1 VTVTDCGDR
10 KRERSP
16 NVFFSLSTVVANV
29 QRSADIRSAYKVLS
43 NKLAASGF
51 QNIVLECGEKK
62 GIAKIV
68 GLKLPAHIEEGI
80 PREPPITEKEVNIKE
95 IPLDLEDIVFA
106 DAGEVLASVL
116 GVSLPVEKPLAGVA
130 ASIPMTE
137 HGLFL
142 IVFSDQLTEE
152 ELPSCSAFRDLMG
165 AAMENLKLLE
175 EERRQKEFSERIIKG
190 VQEGIMI
197 EDSQGVITFVNPRL
211 VQMLSYTGQELIGQ
225 HYSRIACPEYMKVVK
240 EETKKRPHGVRS
252 QYEACLL
259 RKDSTPVPVIVSASP
274 LFDGA
279 DYMGTL
285 TVFTDISAQK
295 KAEKKIRALKEF
307 SENIIQSMHEAIII
321 ENEKGVITFVNPKL
335 EELLEMKKEDII
347 GHYWQKFTAPEYIP
361 KVEGES
367 ARRIHG
373 VSGQYEAAL
382 LTRSGR
388 QVPIMVGSTPLFE
401 NERFTGVISV
411 CVDLTVVKEKEREIR
426 QMNEDLQLLN
436 KINHALNKG
445 EDLKT
450 ILDMSM
456 QEVQSIFDSDIMA
469 IMSIEENGKIFRSET
484 YAISPEVC
492 RVLRIEDGRPLRLPF
507 TEGENLLERAVK
519 EKKSYLVHVGDFEGI
534 LKGMLPPE
542 IVAEIQEQTLVKS
555 AVVLPLVVENEVIGI
570 MIMGSNRELD
580 RNDFNRLKSLSKHLA
595 LAIDHGRLDETFH
608 KTSLE
613 LQAHLREQT
622 LLRELVEKLY
632 MTGTQAEIM
641 DIIADG
647 LKHLGYEFF
656 GIALKE
662 EEEPYV
668 KMVYIRP
675 EDILD
680 KLKKA
685 AKKAVY
691 LDRIRLPEKKF
702 LDKAGGTKRGALVTD
717 NIQLAE
723 EKHVISLP
731 LRDFI
736 QAWVGTDKKLETA
749 VMDVMK
755 LQSLICIPF
764 QVAGAFVGV
773 FAVGS
778 QHELNHHDFVVL
790 ETLGQIV
797 SQALGKLQYS
807 EALEKKSQDLEFSNR
822 QLSLLQEITNALN
835 STTDLGEL
843 LRVLVRGI
851 SSAFGY
857 TTPSVYL
864 LSEDGKYLLVKEFDI
879 TSKLLDGITKLVGFN
894 LDKYKIPLFEG
905 SQLKKVLDEKKP
917 LVTDDIPRFLKDY
930 TEKETLRRLASALYR
945 MGNVN
950 WVAAVPLMAG
960 DEPVGMLVF
969 GSKKK
974 IEQEDIDALGGF
986 LDQAVLAVYKAR
998 LYEELAEANKM
1009 KSEFIDVVSHEL
1021 KTPLTAIMLYLEM
1034 MEMGRYGELTDEQ
1047 EEKIG
1052 LLQASAKRLQE
1063 IIDRTLF
1070 ISKIRKRKLEIKKV
1084 KTSMVEL
1091 INEVVTQLQPLWD
1104 AKKQHIDVQ
1113 KPYKFPLVEMDKNQI
1128 WKVVTALLDN
1138 AIKYSADETRITVKL
1153 YDREED
1159 VEVAVMD
1166 EGAGIRKKEWKN
1178 IFKEFYI
1185 IQPDTADAR
1194 MDGRTGMGLFIA
1206 KGIVEEHGGKIWV
1219 ESVYGL
1225 GSTFHFTI
1233 PK

>member
-1 VTVTDCGDR
+1 MTVSDCDDK
-10 KRERSP
+10 KRERTP
-16 NVFFSLSTVVANV
+16 NVFFSLSTVVATV
-29 QRSADIRSAYKVLS
+29 QRSADLRSAPKVLS
-43 NKLAASGF
+43 KELAASGF
-51 QNIVLECGEKK
+51 QNIVLECGEEGK
-62 GIAKIV
+62 AKIV
-68 GLKLPAHIEEGI
+68 SFELPAHIEEGV
-80 PREPPITEKEVNIKE
+80 PGGPPLTEKEVNIKKS
-95 IPLDLEDIVFA
+95 PLNLESIVFA

-116 GVSLPVEKPLAGVA
+116 GVSASVEKPFAEVA

-152 ELPSCSAFRDLMG
+152 ELPSCSAFKDLMD

-175 EERRQKEFSERIIKG
+175 GERGQREFSERIIKG
-190 VQEGIMI
+190 VQEGILM
-197 EDSQGVITFVNPRL
+197 EDPKGIITFVNPRL

-225 HYSRIACPEYMKVVK
+225 HYSKIACPAYMKVVEK
-240 EETKKRPHGVRS
+240 ETKKRPHGVRS

-259 RKDSTPVPVIVSASP
+259 RKDNTPLPVIVSASP

-295 KAEKKIRALKEF
+295 DAEKKIRALKEF

-335 EELLEMKKEDII
+335 EELLETKKEDII
-347 GHYWQKFTAPEYIP
+347 GHHWRKFTAPEYIS

-373 VSGQYEAAL
+373 ISGQYEAAL

-401 NERFTGVISV
+401 NGRFTGVISV

-426 QMNEDLQLLN
+426 QMNENLQLLN

-450 ILDMSM
+450 ILDMSIH
-456 QEVQSIFDSDIMA
+456 EVQRIFDSDIMA
-469 IMSIEENGKIFRSET
+469 ILSIEEEGKLFRSET

-492 RVLRIEDGRPLRLPF
+492 GVLHIEDGRPLRLPF
-507 TEGENLLERAVK
+507 TEGENFLESAVK
-519 EKKSYLVHVGDFEGI
+519 EKKSYLVHLKDFEGI
-534 LKGMLPPE
+534 FKGMLPPE
-542 IVAEIQEQTLVKS
+542 IVAEIQEQTSVKS

-570 MIMGSNRELD
+570 MIMGSHRELD
-580 RNDFNRLKSLSKHLA
+580 QNDFNRLKSLSKHLA
-595 LAIDHGRLDETFH
+595 LAIDHGKLDETFH

-622 LLRELVEKLY
+622 LLRELVENLY

-641 DIIADG
+641 DIVADG
-647 LKHLGYEFF
+647 LKHLEYEFF

-662 EEEPYV
+662 EETHVKIVYV
-668 KMVYIRP
+668 HP
-675 EDILD
+675 EGILNT
-680 KLKKA
+680 LKKA
-685 AKKAVY
+685 SKKAVY

-702 LDKAGGTKRGALVTD
+702 VNKTGETKRGALVTD

-736 QAWVGTDKKLETA
+736 QAWVGVDKGLETT
-749 VMDVMK
+749 VMEVLK

-764 QVAGAFVGV
+764 QVAGEFVGV
-773 FAVGS
+773 FVVGS
-778 QHELNHHDFVVL
+778 QHTLDYHDFVVL

-807 EALEKKSQDLEFSNR
+807 EALEKKTQDLEFSNR

-843 LRVLVRGI
+843 LRVLVKGI

-864 LSEDGKYLLVKEFDI
+864 LSDDGKYLLVKEFDI

-930 TEKETLRRLASALYR
+930 TEKEALRRLASALYR

-950 WVAAVPLMAG
+950 WVAAIPLLAG

-986 LDQAVLAVYKAR
+986 LDQAGLAVYKAR

-1091 INEVVTQLQPLWD
+1091 INEVVTQLQPLWE
-1104 AKKQHIDVQ
+1104 AKKQKIDVQ
-1113 KPYKFPLVEMDKNQI
+1113 RPYKFPLVEMDKNQM

-1138 AIKYSADETRITVKL
+1138 AVKYSADETRITVKL
-1153 YDREED
+1153 YDREGE

-1166 EGAGIRKKEWKN
+1166 EGEGIRKKEWKN